1 MSTTRVKIGIV
12 IVTYNSAEVFALA
25 LDSLLRTACDIA
37 YEVAVIDNASA
48 PAQRESSRRVFDDAV
63 NRGLPGAY
71 FQQEKNLGFSGGNN
85 IGIEHF
91 LADPS
96 ITHICLL
103 NSDVIVTDH
112 WLDYLIEDDKDAIGP
127 LTNASNNEQGIPI
140 GYHLGDRNNLSTGS
154 AALDLCALDR
164 FAEERR
170 RAWLGDVVES
180 EFLSYYCVLFTR
192 RVVETLGLLDTRF
205 FPGAYE
211 DDDYCLRTLQHGFK
225 MYVARDVYIHHWGS
239 ASFGKLDAL
248 EAQGFA
254 AENRRRFE
262 EKVGRTWQDRTFLS
276 VTAWKQDSVFAIVQP
291 THPPVHLET
300 HRLYAQQ
307 LNKLVDGLESYRT
320 HLLHEIKT
328 RRSVQQRDLRSV
340 VFDQYEDEEAVPRS
354 LISAIDS
361 ISSEVQQYLIG
372 EDDAATP
379 DVVQRLQVRFQRL
392 EGDVDALVAE
402 TKALLAQLNAVP
414 TIEPRVSRGLMS
426 RLTARV
432 ARGAQFPSS
441 RVSRMAR
448 WVEFADLFFGG
459 NGIMFV
465 APYPTKARE
474 RDGYF
479 QRVKAIDSL
488 FPTRRRVY
496 CDVREGGGP
505 KPFIERAARSSWVL
519 NIAAESRVQ
528 RLAACLLAWRFKRVY
543 FHSVL
548 RMPNALGR
556 AVLRVPGLKWVLDV
570 HGVVPEEFR
579 MHNDF
584 YSARIHDDCERRA
597 VEQASN
603 VIVVSQAMGNYLSH
617 KYRELLKAN
626 VIVLPI
632 FAVDEGGQS
641 TRAYADGKP
650 IVVYAGGTQK
660 WQNLPAMM
668 NVVRNAIELAD
679 WWIYTPDVEQM
690 RSAAASEV
698 VHHPNFH
705 VSSATRAELNGIYQQ
720 CHFGFILRDD
730 MVVNNVSCPTKL
742 IEYLAFGIVPI
753 VDTPNIGDFNTYGM
767 RYVTASDFA
776 AGKIPGE
783 QERMDMARHNMAI
796 CERLVEQK
804 TSGEQQLM
812 GALA

>member
-1 MSTTRVKIGIV
+1 MNTTKVKVGIV

-25 LDSLLRTACDIA
+25 LDSLLRTASDTA
-37 YEVAVIDNASA
+37 FEVAVIDNASA
-48 PAQRESSRRVFDDAV
+48 PAQREASRRIFDDAV
-63 NRGLPGAY
+63 GRGLPGVY

-85 IGIEHF
+85 IGMEHF
-91 LADPS
+91 LADPA

-140 GYHLGDRNNLSTGS
+140 AYHLGDRDNLGAGS
-154 AALDLCALDR
+154 AALDLPALDR

-170 RAWLGDVVES
+170 KAWFGDVVES
-180 EFLSYYCVLFTR
+180 DFLSYYCVLFTR
-192 RVVETLGLLDTRF
+192 RVVEKLGLLDTRF

-211 DDDYCLRTLQHGFK
+211 DDDYCLRTLEHGFK
-225 MYVARDVYIHHWGS
+225 MYVARDVYLHHWGS

-254 AENRRRFE
+254 ADNRRRFE
-262 EKVGRTWQDRTFLS
+262 EKYGRAWQDRTYLS
-276 VTAWKQDSVFAIVQP
+276 VTAWKQDSIFAIAQP
-291 THPPVHLET
+291 AHPPLHLET
-300 HRLYAQQ
+300 HRLYTQQ
-307 LNKLVDGLESYRT
+307 LDKLVDGLEAYRT

-328 RRSVQQRDLRSV
+328 RRSVQKRDLRSV
-340 VFDQYEDEEAVPRS
+340 VFGQYEDEEAAPRS
-354 LISAIDS
+354 LIPGIES
-361 ISSEVQQYLIG
+361 ISSDVRQYLSEQG
-372 EDDAATP
+372 EAAAP
-379 DVVQRLQVRFQRL
+379 EDIERLKARFEHL
-392 EGDVDALVAE
+392 ERDIDALVAE
-402 TKALLAQLNAVP
+402 TRALLAQLNAIPAV
-414 TIEPRVSRGLMS
+414 EPKATDTLMS

-432 ARGAQFPSS
+432 ARAAQFPGS
-441 RVSRMAR
+441 RVSRIAR
-448 WVEFADLFFGG
+448 WLEFADLFFGG

-488 FPTRRRVY
+488 FPARRRLY

-505 KPFIERAARSSWVL
+505 KPFIERAGRSAWVL
-519 NIAAESRVQ
+519 NIALESRVQ

-548 RMPNALGR
+548 RMPNPLGR
-556 AVLRVPGLKWVLDV
+556 ALLRVPGVKWVLDV

-584 YSARIHDDCERRA
+584 YSARIHDDCERHA
-597 VEQASN
+597 VERASN

-617 KYRELLKAN
+617 KYRELLKAD

-632 FAVDEGGQS
+632 FAVDESSQAS
-641 TRAYADGKP
+641 RPYKDGKP
-650 IVVYAGGTQK
+650 TVIYAGGTQK

-668 NVVRNAIELAD
+668 NVVREGIDLAD
-679 WWIYTPDVEQM
+679 WWLYTPDVEQM
-690 RSAAASEV
+690 RSAAAPEV

-767 RYVTASDFA
+767 RYVTASDFS

-783 QERMDMARHNMAI
+783 QERMQMARHNMAI
-796 CERLVEQK
+796 CEQLVQQK
-804 TSGEQQLM
+804 TSGEQQLV
-812 GALA
+812 GALG

>member
-1 MSTTRVKIGIV
+1 MNTTRAKTGIV

-25 LDSLLRTACDIA
+25 LDSLLRTACDSAFEI
-37 YEVAVIDNASA
+37 AVIDNAST
-48 PAQRESSRRVFDDAV
+48 PAQREASRRTFDDAV
-63 NRGLPGAY
+63 SRGLSGVY

-96 ITHICLL
+96 VTHICLL
-103 NSDVIVTDH
+103 NSDVIVTDR
-112 WLDYLIEDDKDAIGP
+112 WLDYLIEADKDAIGP
-127 LTNASNNEQGIPI
+127 LTNASNNEQGIPV
-140 GYHLGDRNNLSTGS
+140 GYHLGDRNNLGAGS
-154 AALDLCALDR
+154 AALDLPALDR
-164 FAEERR
+164 FAKERR
-170 RAWLGDVVES
+170 EAWLGDVVES
-180 EFLSYYCVLFTR
+180 DFLSYYCVLFTR
-192 RVVETLGLLDTRF
+192 QVVEKLGLLDTRF

-211 DDDYCLRTLQHGFK
+211 DDDYCLRTLEHGFK
-225 MYVARDVYIHHWGS
+225 MFVARDVYIHHWGS

-262 EKVGRTWQDRTFLS
+262 EKYGRAWQDRTYLS
-276 VTAWKQDSVFAIVQP
+276 VTAWKQDSIFAIAQP
-291 THPPVHLET
+291 AHPPLHAEA

-320 HLLHEIKT
+320 HLLHQIET
-328 RRSVQQRDLRSV
+328 RRSVQKRDLRSV
-340 VFDQYEDEEAVPRS
+340 VFGQYEDEEAAPRS
-354 LISAIDS
+354 LVPVIES
-361 ISSEVQQYLIG
+361 ISSEVRQYLADQG
-372 EDDAATP
+372 ETATP
-379 DVVQRLQVRFQRL
+379 EVIQRLQARFERL
-392 EGDVDALVAE
+392 ERDVDALVSE
-402 TKALLAQLNAVP
+402 TKALLAQLNAMP
-414 TIEPRVSRGLMS
+414 TTEPKAAGGFMD

-432 ARGAQFPSS
+432 ARAAEFPSS

-448 WVEFADLFFGG
+448 WAEFADLFFGG

-488 FPTRRRVY
+488 FPARRRVY

-505 KPFIERAARSSWVL
+505 KPFIERAARSAWVL
-519 NIAAESRVQ
+519 NVAAESRLQ
-528 RLAACLLAWRFKRVY
+528 RLAACLLAWRFGRAY

-548 RMPNALGR
+548 RMPNAFGR
-556 AVLRVPGLKWVLDV
+556 ALLRVPGIKWVLDV

-584 YSARIHDDCERRA
+584 YSARIHDDCERQA
-597 VEQASN
+597 VEHASN

-632 FAVDEGGQS
+632 FAVDEGSQAS
-641 TRAYADGKP
+641 RAYKNGKP
-650 IVVYAGGTQK
+650 TVIYAGGTQK
-660 WQNLPAMM
+660 WQNVPAMM
-668 NVVRNAIELAD
+668 NVVREGIERAD
-679 WWIYTPDVEQM
+679 WWLYTPDVEQM
-690 RSAAASEV
+690 RGAAAPDI

-767 RYVTASDFA
+767 RYATASDFA
-776 AGKIPGE
+776 AGNFPDE
-783 QERMDMARHNMAI
+783 QERMDMARHNMTI
-796 CERLVEQK
+796 CERLVQQK
-804 TSGEQQLM
+804 TSGEQQLVN
-812 GALA
+812 ALA